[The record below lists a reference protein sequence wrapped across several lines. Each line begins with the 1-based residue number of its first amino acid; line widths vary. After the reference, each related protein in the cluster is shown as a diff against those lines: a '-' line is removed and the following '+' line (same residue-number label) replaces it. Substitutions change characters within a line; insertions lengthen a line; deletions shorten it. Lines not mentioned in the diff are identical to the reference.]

1 MIARRL
7 LFYTHALVGGGAER
21 VWALLASGLAARGH
35 EVRFAVDFEAAA
47 NRAFV
52 APEVPITLLGPGHA
66 RTVTALSRLLTEMQP
81 DVALAAVGASNGKLI
96 LARLLTRRGGA
107 AILSAH
113 GRIDVEHGVLGRLT
127 YLATPFL
134 GRMSARTVVPSD
146 DLRRY
151 LIDRFA
157 SPARRTVTIPNPV
170 PLPPLDTVP
179 NAAALAARGDVVIAM
194 GRLVP
199 EKGVADIVRA
209 LARLSRPARLVILGE
224 GPERAPLESLAAQLG
239 VADRVTFRGYV
250 REPWPEF
257 AGAKMLAL
265 ASRTE
270 AFGNVLVEALAHG
283 LPVVA
288 TRCGGPAEILG
299 DGRYGRLVPIGDV
312 DSLAAAIDATLAD
325 PGDPEQHRARAEDYA
340 LPRILDRWEALL
352 DDVLATRR

>member
-1 MIARRL
+1 VRRL

-35 EVRFAVDFEAAA
+35 EVRFAVDFEGAA
-47 NRAFV
+47 NRAFL

-66 RTVTALSRLLTEMQP
+66 RTVTALSRLLAAMRP
-81 DVALAAVGASNGKLI
+81 DVALAAVGASNGKLV
-96 LARLLTRRGGA
+96 LARFLARHRGA
-107 AILSAH
+107 AVLSAH
-113 GRIDVEHGVLGRLT
+113 GRIDVEHGLLGRLT
-127 YLATPFL
+127 YLATPLF

-157 SPARRTVTIPNPV
+157 SPARRTITIPNPV
-170 PLPPLDTVP
+170 SLPPLQAVP
-179 NAAALAARGDVVIAM
+179 SAAALAARPDVIVAM

-199 EKGVADIVRA
+199 EKGLADVIAA
-209 LARLSRPARLVILGE
+209 LARLAPPARLVILGE
-224 GPERAPLESLAAQLG
+224 GPERAALEALAARLR
-239 VADRVTFRGYV
+239 VADRVAFRGYV
-250 REPWPEF
+250 PEPWPEL

-299 DGRYGRLVPIGDV
+299 DGRHGRLVPIGDV
-312 DSLAAAIDATLAD
+312 GGLAAAIGATLAD
-325 PGDPEQHRARAEDYA
+325 PGDPARHRARAEDYA

-352 DDVLATRR
+352 DDVLAAPR